1 MSIEL
6 DNATKRFGAK
16 VAVRDLTLRV
26 GAGELYAFLGANGAG
41 KTTTIKLITGLLR
54 PTSGAVRVC
63 GYDVHADGM
72 NARRALSYIPDRPFL
87 YDKLSGREF
96 LLFVGR
102 MYGMEPGECARRAEE
117 LSERFG
123 TAEYIDELTENYS
136 HGMKQR
142 VVFTAAILHDPQVL
156 VIDEPMVGL
165 DPRSARLVKDA
176 LRQMVGRGG
185 SVFMSTHTLPIAEEV
200 ADRIGIIRRG
210 TLVAEGTVDE
220 LRSLGHTSGRLED
233 IFLTITNDEP
243 DSSDEPEGKQAERE
257 ARDGQEKEAGGQA
270 RREEQE

>member
-6 DNATKRFGAK
+6 DNVTKRFGAK
-16 VAVRDLTLRV
+16 VAVKDLTLRV
-26 GAGELYAFLGANGAG
+26 SSGELYAFLGANGAG

-54 PTSGAVRVC
+54 PTSGAIRVC
-63 GYDVHADGM
+63 GCDVHTDGM
-72 NARRALSYIPDRPFL
+72 NARRAISYIPDRPFL

-102 MYGMEPGECARRAEE
+102 MYGMDPDECGRRAEE

-142 VVFTAAILHDPQVL
+142 VVFTAAILHDPKVL
-156 VIDEPMVGL
+156 VVDEPMVGL

-176 LRQMVGRGG
+176 LRQMVDRGG
-185 SVFMSTHTLPIAEEV
+185 CVFMSTHTLPVAEEV
-200 ADRIGIIRRG
+200 ANRIGIIRRG
-210 TLVAEGTVDE
+210 NLVAEGTVDE

-233 IFLTITNDEP
+233 VFLTITNDEP
-243 DSSDEPEGKQAERE
+243 ESAETPEGK
-257 ARDGQEKEAGGQA
+257 
-270 RREEQE
+270 